1 MSNTDKVNVDL
12 EAIKNVV
19 KEFESVA
26 KTKRVFFPEDA
37 VFAFKYDGLIKA
49 ATPIIKEKTN
59 DSVVVVDNSIH
70 VKGDVPVSYGF
81 GKGDVL
87 AIFDNTKVGFFG
99 NILKKEC
106 VAGAMITSKGI
117 LCYNVRDGQP
127 RFSGFVSWATVAN
140 CTSFAAGGFNMGV
153 TLFEKRTSKKER
165 KGPKIALIFE
175 NAESKILQKNLD
187 KMIRHLKFIV
197 KGCDGEFY
205 DGDYNGEEEF
215 DDDGIVED

>member
-1 MSNTDKVNVDL
+1 MSNTDKANVDL
-12 EAIKNVV
+12 EAIRNVV
-19 KEFESVA
+19 KAFEKEA

-37 VFAFKYDGLIKA
+37 VFAFKYDGLIKSA
-49 ATPIIKEKTN
+49 ASVIKEKTS
-59 DSVVVVDNSIH
+59 DGVVVVDNSIH

-81 GKGDVL
+81 GQGDVL

-127 RFSGFVSWATVAN
+127 RFSGFVSWTTVAN

-153 TLFEKRTSKKER
+153 TLFEKRTSKKDR
-165 KGPKIALIFE
+165 TGPKIALIFE
-175 NAESKILQKNLD
+175 NAESKTLQRSLD
-187 KMIRHLKFIV
+187 KMVRHLKFIV
-197 KGCDGEFY
+197 KGCEGEFC
-205 DGDYNGEEEF
+205 DSDYNGE
-215 DDDGIVED
+215 DDCDDEA